1 MADRTPALRG
11 LGRVYRPAYRD
22 PKTRKQKTASIWWI
36 EFWRDGY
43 QHREYSKSRNASD
56 ARKLLKQ
63 RLGEVANGQFV
74 VVGAVGDIHVS
85 SDGTNWTTHS
95 LGTNVSLLSVTY
107 GSGKYVAVG
116 ASAIFTSASPAPALP
131 VDSNTLL

>member
-22 PKTRKQKTASIWWI
+22 PKTCKQKTASIWWI

-43 QHREYSKSRNASD
+43 QHRESSKSRNASD

-74 VVGAVGDIHVS
+74 GREIER
-85 SDGTNWTTHS
+85 TTFED
-95 LGTNVSLLSVTY
+95 LCQLIRDDYQKNGR
-107 GSGKYVAVG
+107 
-116 ASAIFTSASPAPALP
+116 
-131 VDSNTLL
+131 D